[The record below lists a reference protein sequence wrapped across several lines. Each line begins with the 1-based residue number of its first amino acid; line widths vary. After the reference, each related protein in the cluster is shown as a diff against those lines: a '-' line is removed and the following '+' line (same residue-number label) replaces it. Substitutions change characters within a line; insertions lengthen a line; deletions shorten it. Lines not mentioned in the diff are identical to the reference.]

1 MTDFNDAIE
10 AALSF
15 RKERDWEQ
23 FHNPKDIAISINL
36 EASELLELFQWSGS
50 DTEVTEKHE
59 QMKEELAD
67 VMIYCIYMAESLNI
81 DIPEAIL
88 AKINKNGQKYPT
100 EKARG
105 TSKKYTE
112 L

>member
-1 MTDFNDAIE
+1 MPSFSEAE
-10 AALSF
+10 QAALSF
-15 RKERDWEQ
+15 RQERDWEQ
-23 FHNPKDIAISINL
+23 FHNLKDIAISINL

-50 DTEVTEKHE
+50 DTEVPDKQE

-67 VMIYCIYMAESLNI
+67 VIIYCIYMAKTLNAN
-81 DIPEAIL
+81 IPEIVL
-88 AKINKNGQKYPT
+88 KKIQDNGQKYPVD
-100 EKARG
+100 KARG

>member
-1 MTDFNDAIE
+1 MISFDEAE
-10 AALSF
+10 QAALSF

-23 FHNPKDIAISINL
+23 FHNLKDIALSINL
-36 EASELLELFQWSGS
+36 EAAELLEAFQWSGT
-50 DTEVTEKHE
+50 DTEVVKKQDH
-59 QMKEELAD
+59 MKEELAD
-67 VMIYCIYMAESLNI
+67 VVIYCIYMAKGLGVS
-81 DIPEAIL
+81 IPEIVME
-88 AKINKNGQKYPT
+88 KIQANAQKYPV